1 MFPETGGGSYKI
13 GGERKAN
20 LDNLYRLG
28 FSKKS
33 NIPNAPDNYGD
44 SGNASRFF
52 YTAKASKK
60 DRDEG
65 LNAFELKLFGQSGG
79 AQKALED
86 GKETYIQENHIGLN
100 KIKER
105 RNVHPTVKPCELM
118 QYLVRIVTPKGGTI
132 LDPFMGSGSTGKAV
146 MFENRERQANYK
158 FIGIDLDLDNQYC
171 DIANGRID
179 YALNKFE
186 YDEQEIRNEDK
197 EKGQLSI
204 FDFMGE

>member
-1 MFPETGGGSYKI
+1 
-13 GGERKAN
+13 
-20 LDNLYRLG
+20 
-28 FSKKS
+28 
-33 NIPNAPDNYGD
+33 
-44 SGNASRFF
+44 
-52 YTAKASKK
+52 
-60 DRDEG
+60 
-65 LNAFELKLFGQSGG
+65 
-79 AQKALED
+79 
-86 GKETYIQENHIGLN
+86 
-100 KIKER
+100 
-105 RNVHPTVKPCELM
+105 M
-118 QYLVRIVTPKGGTI
+118 QYLVRMVTPKGGVV